1 MVRRSKD
8 DTAQTHER
16 LLEAAL
22 SLFAEKGY
30 SCTTL
35 EDIAHQVGM
44 SRGAVYWH
52 FEDKSA
58 LLAALIDFVY
68 FEKAKLVITWLEDVG
83 SLDELKQVFLDVTDL
98 INSDDFAFFKNCHAE
113 WLNGFRAGTEAD
125 LTLGKVQVFSQ
136 LVLTLSRASVS
147 GGFKANMAP
156 RQIAVILIGLWA
168 GWARV
173 SPDIISLED
182 LRKMASCGFDVVMNG
197 VLTDEAR
204 YAPAV

>member
-1 MVRRSKD
+1 
-8 DTAQTHER
+8 
-16 LLEAAL
+16 
-22 SLFAEKGY
+22 
-30 SCTTL
+30 
-35 EDIAHQVGM
+35 
-44 SRGAVYWH
+44 
-52 FEDKSA
+52 
-58 LLAALIDFVY
+58 
-68 FEKAKLVITWLEDVG
+68 
-83 SLDELKQVFLDVTDL
+83 VTDL